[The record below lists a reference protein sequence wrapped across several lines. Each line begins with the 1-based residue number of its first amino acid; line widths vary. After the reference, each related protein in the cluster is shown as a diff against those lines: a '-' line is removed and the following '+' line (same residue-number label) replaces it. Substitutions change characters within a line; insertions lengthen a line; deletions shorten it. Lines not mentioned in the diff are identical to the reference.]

1 MDHEI
6 AYQVKF
12 LFGRQQHKK
21 LSSTNVFQKQPKLS
35 SRLVSQA
42 AASAA
47 MEARDR
53 LEDELSDAHQAA
65 EALQQRQD
73 ELAAQLQEA
82 TQAQA
87 ASRPEDAARIAQL
100 SDQVSLL
107 WPFPNLH
114 WMLSCC

>member
-1 MDHEI
+1 MVCLQE
-6 AYQVKF
+6 
-12 LFGRQQHKK
+12 RQ
-21 LSSTNVFQKQPKLS
+21 N
-35 SRLVSQA
+35 SRLVVQA

-53 LEDELSDAHQAA
+53 LEDELSEARQAA
-65 EALQQRQD
+65 EDLQRRQD

-107 WPFPNLH
+107 VLH
-114 WMLSCC
+114 KSLQWVLAAAVHLG